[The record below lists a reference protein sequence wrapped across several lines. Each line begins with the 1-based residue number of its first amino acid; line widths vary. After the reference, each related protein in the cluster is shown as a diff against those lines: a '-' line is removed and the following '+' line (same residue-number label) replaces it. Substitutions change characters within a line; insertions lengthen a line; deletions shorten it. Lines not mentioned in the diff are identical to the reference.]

1 MVNPDRTCANPR
13 ERRSSCPAM
22 SPSGTSARTPSA
34 PSSRARRSP
43 QESNEVPI
51 PFVRW
56 SGSTKMNRS
65 SGAPCSSRHIA
76 WPNPATASLSMILV
90 SRWRSVDVRVQIHR
104 RDSRDGL
111 GGRPSDASMAWVSRT
126 IASRP
131 ASVAGRARYPVGLSI
146 GVAPWSH
153 RSSVPGTWLAR
164 RFHRPTPASGSS
176 PTSGGRCRTGRLLSC
191 GRRHGTSPDPR
202 LAGAFA
208 PGGGRI
214 DSRLTASEV
223 ITVVMRY
230 DPFREADRQMQQL
243 LGRMQE
249 ANSTMAMDAYRR
261 GDSLF
266 VHFDLPGVDP
276 GSIELTAEQNTLTVR
291 ADRRWDPEAD
301 DQILAQERPQGTF
314 TRQLML
320 GEHLDT
326 QHVRAA
332 YEEGVLTIEIPIAPQ
347 AKPRKIEVRAGRQ
360 RQEAIDVEGTSSESA
375 SDNAS
380 GREGMTDTAQ

>member
-1 MVNPDRTCANPR
+1 M
-13 ERRSSCPAM
+13 
-22 SPSGTSARTPSA
+22 
-34 PSSRARRSP
+34 
-43 QESNEVPI
+43 
-51 PFVRW
+51 
-56 SGSTKMNRS
+56 
-65 SGAPCSSRHIA
+65 
-76 WPNPATASLSMILV
+76 
-90 SRWRSVDVRVQIHR
+90 
-104 RDSRDGL
+104 
-111 GGRPSDASMAWVSRT
+111 
-126 IASRP
+126 
-131 ASVAGRARYPVGLSI
+131 
-146 GVAPWSH
+146 
-153 RSSVPGTWLAR
+153 
-164 RFHRPTPASGSS
+164 
-176 PTSGGRCRTGRLLSC
+176 
-191 GRRHGTSPDPR
+191 
-202 LAGAFA
+202 
-208 PGGGRI
+208 
-214 DSRLTASEV
+214 
-223 ITVVMRY
+223 VMRY

-332 YEEGVLTIEIPIAPQ
+332 YEDGVLTIEIPIAPQ

-360 RQEAIDVEGTSSESA
+360 RQGAIDVEGTSSESA
-375 SDNAS
+375 SNNAS
-380 GREGMTDTAQ
+380 GREGMTDTSQ